1 MRFLRDRELHG
12 QLLLLLPMTLAAAG
26 LGFSR
31 APQAGCLAL
40 GLCAVFALVLLWSAW
55 RRYRTMEALCQD
67 LDRILHGDASVN
79 LDAYDEGAWSI
90 LHSQLT
96 KLLIRL
102 REQTDQLQGDK
113 DQMAAFLADV
123 SHQIRTPLTALNLL
137 GSQLADPSLPPDK
150 RRATGRELRQQ
161 LGRLDWLVNALLR
174 MSRLDAGT
182 VELCREKLSLGDLVH
197 RAASPLAIAMELQ
210 GQTFQVL
217 GEAQAVCDP
226 AWTAEALG
234 NVLKN
239 CMEHTPASGSITVTL
254 WENPIYSQILVED
267 TGPGISRED
276 LPHLFERFYRGQNA
290 SAQSAGIGLAL
301 ARMIITAQNG
311 TIQAANRREGG
322 ARFTLRFYK
331 QSTPPNP

>member
-1 MRFLRDRELHG
+1 MKCFQDRELHG
-12 QLLLLLPMTLAAAG
+12 QLLFLLPLTLAATWA
-26 LGFSR
+26 GFSLT
-31 APQAGCLAL
+31 PQAGFLAL
-40 GLCAVFALVLLWSAW
+40 GLCTLFGLMLIGSAW

-67 LDRILHGDASVN
+67 LDLLLHDATGIN

-102 REQTDQLQGDK
+102 QEQADQLQGDK
-113 DQMAAFLADV
+113 DKLSAFLADV

-137 GSQLADPSLPPDK
+137 GSQLAEPALPPEQ
-150 RRATGRELRQQ
+150 RRAAGRELRRQ
-161 LGRLDWLVNALLR
+161 LERLDWLVNALLR

-182 VELCREKLSLGDLVH
+182 VELRRAPQSLLALTQQ
-197 RAASPLAIAMELQ
+197 AAAPLAIAMELQ
-210 GQTFQVL
+210 NQTFQIT
-217 GEAQAVCDP
+217 GEALAICDP

-239 CMEHTPASGSITVTL
+239 SMEHTPASGVITVTL
-254 WENPIYSQILVED
+254 SENPIYSQILVED
-267 TGPGISRED
+267 TGPGIHPED
-276 LPHLFERFYRGQNA
+276 LPHLFERFYRGKHA

-311 TIQAANRREGG
+311 TIQAANRRKGG
-322 ARFTLRFYK
+322 ACFTIRFYK
-331 QSTPPNP
+331 